1 MLFANIHH
9 IGLWLYHC
17 SEREFNYSISMRYV
31 TKQYNLVPASPLGR
45 KQAHRAIHWPRIR
58 GLAV

>member
-1 MLFANIHH
+1 M
-9 IGLWLYHC
+9 
-17 SEREFNYSISMRYV
+17 YV
-31 TKQYNLVPASPLGR
+31 TKQYNLVTPASPLGR

>member
-1 MLFANIHH
+1 LFTHSA
-9 IGLWLYHC
+9 
-17 SEREFNYSISMRYV
+17 FV

-45 KQAHRAIHWPRIR
+45 KQTHRAIHWPRIR